1 MPYFLAVDAGGTK
14 TEFALADQERELL
27 RVRTGAI
34 QRQRVSEETAGQN
47 LSDALHQLESL
58 TGVAM
63 RSVTRSCV
71 GTSGET
77 VPLIATWLRTSFST
91 HVGGELLLLGD
102 VEIALDACFHGRR
115 GVLVLAGTGSNVAGR
130 ASTGKIVTAGGWGP
144 ALADQGSGHFLGLE
158 ALRRGFLDIDQND
171 QNDQADQ
178 DDETRPTKLLTLAME
193 HWKLPSHA
201 ALIEFANSNPAPN
214 FSTFAPLVAA
224 AAAEG
229 DKVAQEV
236 LEQGG
241 RDLGLLAGLVIERV
255 RKSEGAASEPFTPPT
270 VAVAGSILGKVAPV
284 REALAQSLLRA
295 YPGIPLMDAPADPI
309 SGALWRAR
317 LGAPGSV

>member
-34 QRQRVSEETAGQN
+34 QRQRVSEETARQN

-77 VPLIATWLRTSFST
+77 VPLIATWLRTSFSA

-158 ALRRGFLDIDQND
+158 ALRRGFLAIDQD
-171 QNDQADQ
+171 
-178 DDETRPTKLLTLAME
+178 RPSKLLDLAMQ
-193 HWKLPSHA
+193 HWKLPSLA
-201 ALIEFANSNPAPN
+201 ALIEFANTNPAPN
-214 FSTFAPLVAA
+214 FSTFAPLVVA

-241 RDLGLLAGLVIERV
+241 RDLGLLAGLVIERL
-255 RKSEGAASEPFTPPT
+255 RKLEGSAGEAFAPPV

-284 REALAQSLLRA
+284 RDALTQSLRRA
-295 YPGIPLMDAPADPI
+295 YPGIQLMDAPADPI

-317 LGAPGSV
+317 LGAPVSV

>member
-27 RVRTGAI
+27 RLRTGAI
-34 QRQRVSEETAGQN
+34 QRQRVSEETARQN

-77 VPLIATWLRTSFST
+77 VPLIATWLRTSFRT
-91 HVGGELLLLGD
+91 QVGGELLLLGD

-115 GVLVLAGTGSNVAGR
+115 GVLVLASTGSNVAGR
-130 ASTGKIVTAGGWGP
+130 AGTGKIVTAGGWGP

-158 ALRRGFLDIDQND
+158 ALRRGFLAMDQND
-171 QNDQADQ
+171 QDDQ

-193 HWKLPSHA
+193 HWKLPSLA
-201 ALIEFANSNPAPN
+201 SLIEFANSNPAPN

-255 RKSEGAASEPFTPPT
+255 RKSEGAASRPFTPPT

-284 REALAQSLLRA
+284 REALTQSLLRS
-295 YPGIPLMDAPADPI
+295 YPGIPLMDAPADPVT
-309 SGALWRAR
+309 GALWRAR

>member
-14 TEFALADQERELL
+14 TEFALADQERELV
-27 RVRTGAI
+27 RIRTGAI
-34 QRQRVSEETAGQN
+34 QRQRVSEETARQN

-158 ALRRGFLDIDQND
+158 ALRRGFLAIDQD
-171 QNDQADQ
+171 SPD
-178 DDETRPTKLLTLAME
+178 RPTNLLSQAMQ
-193 HWKLPSHA
+193 HWKLPSLA

-214 FSTFAPLVAA
+214 FSTFAPLVVA

-229 DKVAQEV
+229 DNVAQEV

-255 RKSEGAASEPFTPPT
+255 RKLEGMAGEPFTPPAI
-270 VAVAGSILGKVAPV
+270 AVAGSILGKVVPV
-284 REALAQSLLRA
+284 REALTQSLCHA
-295 YPGIPLMDAPADPI
+295 YPGIQLMDAPADPI

>member
-34 QRQRVSEETAGQN
+34 QRQRVSEETARQN

-158 ALRRGFLDIDQND
+158 ALRRGFLAIDQIDQND
-171 QNDQADQ
+171 Q
-178 DDETRPTKLLTLAME
+178 DDEARPTNLLRLAME
-193 HWKLPSHA
+193 HWKLPSLA

-214 FSTFAPLVAA
+214 FSTFAPLVVAA
-224 AAAEG
+224 AEEG
-229 DKVAQEV
+229 DKVAQEI

-241 RDLGLLAGLVIERV
+241 RDLGLLASLVIERV
-255 RKSEGAASEPFTPPT
+255 RKLESRAGEAFTPPT

-284 REALAQSLLRA
+284 REALTQSMRRA
-295 YPGIPLMDAPADPI
+295 YPGIRLMDAPADPI

-317 LGAPGSV
+317 LAAPGSV